1 MVVRP
6 SRLPKA
12 LGLALILAFWA
23 WNFFGSQRELKQ
35 ARSQWQALQAR
46 KAELEER
53 VRELRRE
60 VHSLKYEKESQ
71 ARAARQ
77 LLGVASP
84 GEMVVIVPNF
94 PEAKQKVQ

>member
-6 SRLPKA
+6 SRLSKA
-12 LGLALILAFWA
+12 LGLTLILAFWA
-23 WNFFGSQRELKQ
+23 WNFFRSQRELQQ
-35 ARSQWQALQAR
+35 ARSDWQALQAR
-46 KAELEER
+46 KAELEEQ
-53 VRELRRE
+53 VRQLRRE

-84 GEMVVIVPNF
+84 EEVVVIVPNF
-94 PEAKQKVQ
+94 PEVKQKVQ

>member
-6 SRLPKA
+6 GRLTKA

-23 WNFFGSQRELKQ
+23 WNFFTSQRELKQ
-35 ARSQWQALQAR
+35 AKSEWQALKAR

-53 VRELRRE
+53 VRQLRRE
-60 VHSLKYEKESQ
+60 VHSLEYEKESR

-84 GEMVVIVPNF
+84 GEVVVIVPNF
-94 PEAKQKVQ
+94 PEVEQKVQ